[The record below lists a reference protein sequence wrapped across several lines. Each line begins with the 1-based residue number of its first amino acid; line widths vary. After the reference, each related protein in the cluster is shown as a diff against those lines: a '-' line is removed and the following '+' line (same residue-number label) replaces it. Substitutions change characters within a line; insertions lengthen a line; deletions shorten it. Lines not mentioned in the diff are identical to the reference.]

1 MGAKLARP
9 DANVVILYGDGSLGY
24 SLMEFDT
31 FVRHKI
37 PVTAIIGNDACWTQI
52 AREQVPVLGSDVACR
67 LEYTNYEQAVIP
79 FGANGYKIDGTNE
92 KELTKIIE
100 EAINKTKGET
110 GKPALVNCLIGKSK
124 FREGSVSV

>member
-1 MGAKLARP
+1 MI
-9 DANVVILYGDGSLGY
+9 ILYGDGSLGY

-37 PVTAIIGNDACWTQI
+37 PITAIIGNDACWTQI

-67 LEYTNYEQAVIP
+67 LEYTNYEQAVVP
-79 FGANGYKIDGTNE
+79 LGANGFKVDGTNE
-92 KELTKIIE
+92 KELIKIIE
-100 EAINKTKGET
+100 EAISKTKGEN